1 MEAALDSL
9 LLAACLEVLPAEQ
22 ARIVQ
27 EPGEG
32 VSPCPEGSFAT
43 GGDYRCR
50 AARTVFHRL
59 RRASKGDLSY
69 ECPCPSLGGLPKRW
83 SFVDAEC
90 LARTLLEHLPS
101 EAGAIVA
108 DARAVVGGEIAITTR
123 GHLAWQRSR
132 GQLLCADCGR
142 FYAGERG
149 LQDHQRTKHGKA
161 VVDALEA
168 VDLSRLQ
175 VIPVRLPATCLA
187 TAAVA
192 LVRGEVEQKQQA
204 AKAAPELD
212 ELLLAARDGQLA
224 TLRAL
229 TGKGWDPKLSRDRH
243 GSNALLWAAGG
254 GHLDICRFLVE
265 ECHLDVH
272 WVQKDRRN
280 ALHWAARNGHLET
293 CRWLVGQKG
302 LDPDAPTVDGTV
314 ALHWA
319 VWQCHEEVCNW
330 FVLEAR
336 ANLHAKNCYGC
347 NASQWAAL
355 AGSVPMNRWLQKA
368 GLDLHVLNNNGH
380 SALHKAAVKG
390 QGQVCEWLLED
401 AGLGLPQMQP
411 DSDGNTPAIM
421 ARCGGFEALARRL
434 EERLTALEEL
444 HGWRPT
450 FRIRTDAEQ
459 GICRH
464 GGRSGFY
471 GSNSCAEK
479 GSLLHSDSWTQTREH
494 FGTSERKSGVF
505 LLTRNGTPPL
515 LLNLASLIDWSPFNM
530 VCLFVMEIHRAQ
542 KHGHGVDAAQSWEQT
557 ISNEARRHGA
567 GQLFVTPVFDGFRCT
582 GAARPESCWCLV
594 VPEVRQL
601 LCYADSQEH
610 AAGRRPLHVIH
621 LARAAV
627 WPYDES
633 AEAGGEA
640 GQFFARL
647 QACSCSAAFI
657 IDEPPARQSAG
668 EEPSRKRTTAFG
680 TRSTGDLKPWLEL
693 IQTLCGAGPL
703 RKSFGLGPEED
714 LERPSWATFWED
726 SPRKGRPGD
735 HRGSDGSAEG
745 GKTAQEDEQSMEAES
760 SDDEPFSR
768 LARLRPS
775 FALAIREAAQAAAAA
790 TAAKGSQNRSVQSS
804 GAAGGEVDGSGFPSV
819 AGDNVAFASIR
830 SSETSSVASEASV
843 GNPGDGDSFASAA
856 SGEETEAGSSDDGT
870 EGDQQALRQL
880 QRLSVK
886 LRREGR
892 RLEKELHSGECLA
905 RTTLAFFGEKAPN
918 AGALAA
924 LQVFLC
930 QISGFARE
938 FAAAVTKVRE
948 HQDRR
953 GAKGRAITRVA
964 SGTRIGGA
972 KSGAAGRVLAPGPM
986 NMVVPGPM
994 HMVDDGIA
1002 TPPPPPPPAQR
1013 GAGVHRLVVEQPLYP
1028 GRAPAQLGQA
1038 SQ

>member
-1 MEAALDSL
+1 VWAWDSSCLPGPVKATRLRFHRQGSFASASRPSEDERPRSPMSTTCTTRDGEGFIWLLVPHKTRRPTWQKCWADVRANHLILRQATSKGLGDECAVALPGAEVVALDSL
-9 LLAACLEVLPAEQ
+9 LASEVARWLGSLKVFGFELRTAEAISGTANPQ
-22 ARIVQ
+22 
-27 EPGEG
+27 
-32 VSPCPEGSFAT
+32 
-43 GGDYRCR
+43 
-50 AARTVFHRL
+50 
-59 RRASKGDLSY
+59 
-69 ECPCPSLGGLPKRW
+69 GLPI
-83 SFVDAEC
+83 
-90 LARTLLEHLPS
+90 
-101 EAGAIVA
+101 IVCC
-108 DARAVVGGEIAITTR
+108 
-123 GHLAWQRSR
+123 Q
-132 GQLLCADCGR
+132 
-142 FYAGERG
+142 
-149 LQDHQRTKHGKA
+149 
-161 VVDALEA
+161 
-168 VDLSRLQ
+168 
-175 VIPVRLPATCLA
+175 
-187 TAAVA
+187 
-192 LVRGEVEQKQQA
+192 
-204 AKAAPELD
+204 
-212 ELLLAARDGQLA
+212 
-224 TLRAL
+224 
-229 TGKGWDPKLSRDRH
+229 
-243 GSNALLWAAGG
+243 
-254 GHLDICRFLVE
+254 
-265 ECHLDVH
+265 
-272 WVQKDRRN
+272 
-280 ALHWAARNGHLET
+280 
-293 CRWLVGQKG
+293 
-302 LDPDAPTVDGTV
+302 
-314 ALHWA
+314 
-319 VWQCHEEVCNW
+319 
-330 FVLEAR
+330 
-336 ANLHAKNCYGC
+336 
-347 NASQWAAL
+347 
-355 AGSVPMNRWLQKA
+355 
-368 GLDLHVLNNNGH
+368 
-380 SALHKAAVKG
+380 
-390 QGQVCEWLLED
+390 
-401 AGLGLPQMQP
+401 
-411 DSDGNTPAIM
+411 
-421 ARCGGFEALARRL
+421 
-434 EERLTALEEL
+434 
-444 HGWRPT
+444 
-450 FRIRTDAEQ
+450 
-459 GICRH
+459 
-464 GGRSGFY
+464 
-471 GSNSCAEK
+471 
-479 GSLLHSDSWTQTREH
+479 
-494 FGTSERKSGVF
+494 
-505 LLTRNGTPPL
+505 
-515 LLNLASLIDWSPFNM
+515 
-530 VCLFVMEIHRAQ
+530 
-542 KHGHGVDAAQSWEQT
+542 GVDAALSWEQT
-557 ISNEARRHGA
+557 LSNEARRHGA
-567 GQLFVTPVFDGFRCT
+567 GQLFVTPVSDGLRCT

-640 GQFFARL
+640 GQSFARL

-680 TRSTGDLKPWLEL
+680 THSTGDLKPWLEL

-830 SSETSSVASEASV
+830 SSKTSSVASEASA

-856 SGEETEAGSSDDGT
+856 SGEETEASSSDDGT